1 MNLSAR
7 DILARTIEAEAG
19 NQGALGMMSVG
30 SVIMNRLKNPAYA
43 SDLHSVIL
51 QPGQFSVWN
60 KTTGYAGGNQGRD
73 MDSVLPSETAFM
85 VTDQLL
91 DQNYNDPTGG
101 ATHFYNSSISN
112 PSWGKQGG
120 GNWMDIGDHVFGV
133 PEETRKNKMNT
144 ESLTNTGSPL
154 LMPKPRQQQP
164 NQQKGLFDFI
174 GNAVG
179 GGMKNLGAAIS
190 GEDQDKSDRLA
201 MAMMSLSGS
210 PDLQPL
216 IADAANNIALRAK
229 TKTNNKT
236 IDFIKGIDPEL
247 AAMAEANPSSIPNI
261 ISSIAGNKLNPKNK
275 KSTITGAEAKKF
287 FPNAKLKDNELYNIE
302 FGPDDK
308 PVRITPVGKTQFNLG
323 GNNDPSKK
331 IDERLF
337 TKMGETFE
345 QYLDIGNKSAAI
357 MTDLRV
363 LESLVP
369 VQPSGTI
376 PGTVARMF
384 PQLDNAAAM
393 RQSIVSRIA
402 PLLRVE
408 GSGSTSDIEF
418 EAMLN
423 SYGSLLN
430 SPEANSAILSIFR
443 MKQEF
448 NVARAAIV
456 RRYITSTD
464 PNKVNIAMEEMASL
478 ESQSEI
484 PDAISNVI
492 AQYTDQNISP
502 IQSNPANTPSSKT
515 WDPTANDGAGG
526 FV

>member
-19 NQGALGMMSVG
+19 NQDPTGMMSVG
-30 SVIMNRLKNPAYA
+30 AVIMNRLKNPAYG
-43 SDLHSVIL
+43 SDIHSVIL
-51 QPGQFSVWN
+51 QPGQFSAWN
-60 KTTGYAGGNQGRD
+60 KTTGYAGGSQGQD
-73 MDSVLPSETAFM
+73 MANITPSQTAYM

-101 ATHFYNSSISN
+101 ATHYYNPSISN
-112 PSWGKQGG
+112 PAWGKTGG
-120 GNWMDIGDHVFGV
+120 GNWKTIGDHVFGV
-133 PEETRKNKMNT
+133 PINSESSTMSILNQNNETTSNKPT
-144 ESLTNTGSPL
+144 
-154 LMPKPRQQQP
+154 
-164 NQQKGLFDFI
+164 GLFDFI

-179 GGMKNLGAAIS
+179 GGIKNLGAAIS
-190 GEDQDKSDRLA
+190 GEDPDKSDRLA

-236 IDFIKGIDPEL
+236 IDFIRGIDPEL

-287 FPNAKLKDNELYNIE
+287 FPNAKLEDNELYNIE

-363 LESLVP
+363 LENLVP
-369 VQPSGTI
+369 VQPSGMI

-384 PQLDNAAAM
+384 PNLDNAAAM
-393 RQSIVSRIA
+393 RQSIVNRIA

-408 GSGSTSDIEF
+408 GSGSTSDVEF

-478 ESQSEI
+478 ESQSGI
-484 PDAISNVI
+484 PDAVSNVI